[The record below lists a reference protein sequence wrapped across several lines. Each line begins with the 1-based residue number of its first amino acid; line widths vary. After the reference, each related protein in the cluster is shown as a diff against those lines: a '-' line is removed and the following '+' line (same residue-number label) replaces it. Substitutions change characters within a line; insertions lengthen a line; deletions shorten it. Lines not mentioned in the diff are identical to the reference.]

1 MLVNFKIQNFSIS
14 KITLKYFISLLFI
27 ISTFFSFAQQRD
39 EMGSMIYS
47 FRYQKVT
54 YEGNRVEITDQLR
67 SLKNQ
72 SKFVYIPLEYKVYV
86 NKQFKKLSEQAIPRY
101 FKKEAIVFLDELYK
115 YEEFLDIYQSSTH
128 MVVQELRKDM
138 RRLDFKFEK
147 EYTKAKTLYDRAIN
161 EISDNT
167 ERIDLL
173 KDEVTNTKTKLA
185 CHRWMKSKFEHYTT
199 LNSILNPDPLIA
211 EFLKEAS
218 GASYDLFKQNKVEKL
233 SGYLQTYIIEFY
245 HLKALSEIDIDS
257 IELNYIDK
265 I

>member
-1 MLVNFKIQNFSIS
+1 MKKLIV
-14 KITLKYFISLLFI
+14 LLFI
-27 ISTFFSFAQQRD
+27 INTPLLFAQQRD

-101 FKKEAIVFLDELYK
+101 FKKEAILFLDALYK
-115 YEEFLDIYQSSTH
+115 YEEFLDLYQSSMH
-128 MVVQELRKDM
+128 NVVQELRKDM
-138 RRLDFKFEK
+138 QRLDFQFER
-147 EYTKAKTLYDRAIN
+147 EYTKAKALHQRATN

-167 ERIDLL
+167 ERIELL
-173 KDEVTNTKTKLA
+173 KEEVTNTKTKLA
-185 CHRWMKSKFEHYTT
+185 CHRWMKNKFEHYTT
-199 LNSILNPDPLIA
+199 INSILEPDVLIS
-211 EFLKEAS
+211 EFMNYKS
-218 GASYDLFKQNKVEKL
+218 GASYELFLQNKTHQL
-233 SGYLQTYIIEFY
+233 ISFLQSKIIEFY
-245 HLKALSEIDIDS
+245 HNKALLEIDHEI